1 MATNVV
7 RCSYQI
13 EGKLLLMSKKLH
25 TTLATKLKNTLNVI
39 AFIVFSLLAFASM
52 IWAFK
57 KSQALGIFV
66 TALYFCVCSYFDGK
80 SLFKIQE
87 EAHVKEMEKQKHEK
101 SEQK

>member
-1 MATNVV
+1 M
-7 RCSYQI
+7 
-13 EGKLLLMSKKLH
+13 H
-25 TTLATKLKNTLNVI
+25 TTLATKLENTLKVS

-52 IWAFK
+52 VWAFK

>member
-1 MATNVV
+1 
-7 RCSYQI
+7 
-13 EGKLLLMSKKLH
+13 MSKKFG

-52 IWAFK
+52 VWAFNR
-57 KSQALGIFV
+57 SQVLGMFV
-66 TALYFCVCSYFDGK
+66 VLLYFCVGSYFDGL

-87 EAHVKEMEKQKHEK
+87 EHHAKEMEQQKNEK